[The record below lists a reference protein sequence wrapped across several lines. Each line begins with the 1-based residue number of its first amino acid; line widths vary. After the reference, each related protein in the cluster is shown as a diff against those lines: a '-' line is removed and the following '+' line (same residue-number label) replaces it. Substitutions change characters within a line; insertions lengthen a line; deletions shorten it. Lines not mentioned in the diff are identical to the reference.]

1 MIWHMIYHHY
11 FTMRIDDFTMIRLEL
26 FKNKT
31 TVFYKSL
38 FFSTKKWKLCNGVVS
53 KWKSK
58 VSAFQN
64 IKNHWN
70 PFSIREDML
79 NFVLESIIIVCARV
93 YPLWWGLMTVMRPH
107 HRGYTRAHTIIID
120 SNTKFNISSRILNR
134 FQWFLMFWKAET
146 LLFHLETTPL
156 RGSHFLVEKNKDLQK
171 SVHFLLRYSSLIIVI
186 FQHFINKYTK
196 YVICHDIF
204 QKTTQ

>member
-1 MIWHMIYHHY
+1 MTFHHY
-11 FTMRIDDFTMIRLEL
+11 FTMRIEDFTMIRLEL
-26 FKNKT
+26 VKNKT

-38 FFSTKKWKLCNGVVS
+38 FFLTKKWKLCNGVVS

-107 HRGYTRAHTIIID
+107 RRGYTRAHTIIVD
-120 SNTKFNISSRILNR
+120 SNTKSNISSWIMNR
-134 FQWFLMFWKAET
+134 FQWFLMFWKAEG
-146 LLFHLETTPL
+146 LPFHLETTPL
-156 RGSHFLVEKNKDLQK
+156 HNFHFLVKKNKDL
-171 SVHFLLRYSSLIIVI
+171 
-186 FQHFINKYTK
+186 
-196 YVICHDIF
+196 
-204 QKTTQ
+204 